1 MDEFMTD
8 AIAQAKQGLGEEEFP
23 SVQFS
28 SKTGKLSVEDTTSAS
43 KIATPLP
50 TPKLIAYATLAES
63 AITRI
68 QHFILR

>member
-8 AIAQAKQGLGEEEFP
+8 AIAQAKQGLGEGGIP
-23 SVQFS
+23 IGSVLV
-28 SKTGKLSVEDTTSAS
+28 KTGKLSVEDTTSAS